1 MLDQETSTLL
11 ADNRKVLDKLGE
23 LYREV
28 FEHDGFG
35 EIRIE
40 MKILRRGQ
48 KEVILHCGRQYRF
61 VVDFLERDRP
71 VRKLQTGEL
80 IETKTP

>member
-1 MLDQETSTLL
+1 MLDQGTDTLL

-40 MKILRRGQ
+40 MRILRRGQ

-61 VVDFLERDRP
+61 VVDFLDKGRQAKDLVESEVP
-71 VRKLQTGEL
+71 
-80 IETKTP
+80 

>member
-1 MLDQETSTLL
+1 MLDNETNTLL

-40 MKILRRGQ
+40 MRILRRGQ

-61 VVDFLERDRP
+61 VVDFLDRGRTSSSSS
-71 VRKLQTGEL
+71 V
-80 IETKTP
+80 IETEAS

>member
-1 MLDQETSTLL
+1 MLDQGTDTLL

-40 MKILRRGQ
+40 MRILRRGQ

-61 VVDFLERDRP
+61 VVDFLDKGRQGKDLVESEVP
-71 VRKLQTGEL
+71 
-80 IETKTP
+80 